1 MELCQAID
9 ERMSIRAFRPD
20 PVSKEVLKEIL
31 EIACKAPSGVNK
43 QPWEFFVVRGEALE
57 RFRQANVAAYREG
70 RRPSPEL
77 PVAAMKGVAP
87 ALSGRYRERQVALAK
102 QIFEAMGI
110 AKDDH
115 AGKSAWNESML
126 RFYDAPA
133 VIILVVD
140 RILDDAWPI
149 IDIGLVSQNI
159 CLAALEY
166 GLGTCIMRA
175 IVDFPDVIRQV
186 AAVPASK
193 RIIVGIAIGYPD
205 LDHPVN
211 HLRSPRE
218 KIEDLV
224 TFVELT
230 GRRDISRGVPD

>member
-1 MELCQAID
+1 MELFEAVDKRI
-9 ERMSIRAFRPD
+9 SIRAYRPD
-20 PVSKEVLKEIL
+20 PVSRDILRKVL

-43 QPWEFFVVRGEALE
+43 QPWEFYVVQGEALE
-57 RFRQANVAAYREG
+57 RFRQANVAAYRGG

-87 ALSGRYRERQVALAK
+87 ALSGRFRERQVALAK

-133 VIILVVD
+133 VVILVVD
-140 RILDDAWPI
+140 RELDDSWPI

-175 IVDFPDVIRQV
+175 IVDFPDIIREV
-186 AAVPASK
+186 AGVPESK
-193 RIIVGIAIGYPD
+193 RIVVGIAIGYPD
-205 LDHPVN
+205 EDHPVN
-211 HLRSPRE
+211 RLRSPRE

-224 TFVELT
+224 TFV
-230 GRRDISRGVPD
+230 R

>member
-1 MELCQAID
+1 MELVQVID
-9 ERMSIRAFRPD
+9 RRISIRAFRPD
-20 PVSKEVLKEIL
+20 PVPKETLTEL
-31 EIACKAPSGVNK
+31 LRIACKAPSGVNK

-57 RFRQANVAAYREG
+57 RFRRANVSAYREG

-77 PVAAMKGVAP
+77 PVSALKGVAP
-87 ALSGRYRERQVALAK
+87 SLSGRFRERQVALAK
-102 QIFEAMGI
+102 QIFEALGI
-110 AKDDH
+110 ARDDH
-115 AGKSAWNESML
+115 AGKTARNESML

-140 RILDDAWPI
+140 RVLDDAWPI

-175 IVDFPDVIRQV
+175 VVDYPEIIREV
-186 AAVPASK
+186 AAVPESK

-205 LDHPVN
+205 QDHPVN
-211 HLRSPRE
+211 RLKSPRE

-224 TFVELT
+224 TFVE
-230 GRRDISRGVPD
+230 